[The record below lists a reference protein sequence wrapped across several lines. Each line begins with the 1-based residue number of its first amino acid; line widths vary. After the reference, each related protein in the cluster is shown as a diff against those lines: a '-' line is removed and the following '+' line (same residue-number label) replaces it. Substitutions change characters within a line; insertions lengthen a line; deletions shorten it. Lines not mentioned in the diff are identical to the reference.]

1 MPWNAIIF
9 KNFETILLY
18 ISSGVCKIANC
29 QQGTWKQWSGVIKE
43 GTCGTQ
49 TRIRPQIL
57 TWTTIQKTGSCS
69 GVQTSCPEPEK
80 ESRKMCKY
88 FLRDR
93 TIGQFHPC
101 NHFTCRET
109 ANLNLMFAVNFL
121 ILNLSNGVQLSIF
134 TLLQSW
140 VIMILTKMKNIC
152 SLLVLNQLEWTWS
165 FSGSCSK
172 AECSLGDWSNWEGK
186 VEQGRCGTQKRRRV
200 YTKETVYEQH
210 EKQCPSL
217 PQNCLAPVEESR
229 AMCKETL
236 IGQ

>member
-1 MPWNAIIF
+1 MPWNSWNTKSVIIF
-9 KNFETILLY
+9 KNFEKILLY

-109 ANLNLMFAVNFL
+109 ANLNVMFAVNFL
-121 ILNLSNGVQLSIF
+121 ILNLSNGAQLSIF
-134 TLLQSW
+134 TLLHFYTAS
-140 VIMILTKMKNIC
+140 ILSNNDINKNEKYLFLISTKPIGVD
-152 SLLVLNQLEWTWS
+152 LV
-165 FSGSCSK
+165 FF
-172 AECSLGDWSNWEGK
+172 
-186 VEQGRCGTQKRRRV
+186 R
-200 YTKETVYEQH
+200 
-210 EKQCPSL
+210 
-217 PQNCLAPVEESR
+217 
-229 AMCKETL
+229 
-236 IGQ
+236 